1 MKNFKYDIF
10 DESSSILDCD
20 PEEPNLCALNGYD
33 DCYSC
38 YYRVS
43 TIKRI
48 QKSVKQLHRE
58 AS

>member
-10 DESSSILDCD
+10 DESNPFFDCD
-20 PEEPNLCALNGYD
+20 PEEPNLCALKGYD
-33 DCYSC
+33 DCSSC

-43 TIKRI
+43 AVKRI

-58 AS
+58 AI